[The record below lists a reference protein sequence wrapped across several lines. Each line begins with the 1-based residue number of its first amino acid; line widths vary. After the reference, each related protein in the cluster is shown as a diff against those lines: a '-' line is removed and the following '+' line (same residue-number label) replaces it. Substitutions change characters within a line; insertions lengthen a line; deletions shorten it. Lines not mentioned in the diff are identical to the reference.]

1 VGYFE
6 LRRRSIP
13 STRPARHGGNITS
26 SFVQLASPATVAR
39 RKHTLASNKVGRCL
53 GREHCLFRP
62 PPTILL
68 LMRWPLILFLFL
80 AATACRS
87 SRPEQPPLSP
97 GVLRPD
103 GAAFLFS
110 VANGETC
117 FLYEANIASGAMHRL
132 TRANT
137 GCESD
142 PTFSADGHQLAFMF
156 ARERGARA
164 ALILANPDGTS
175 QRTLV
180 SSAEDNFQ
188 PVFVPHSNRILFLRS
203 EVFGHSS
210 PLVNNRRH
218 KIDLFSADLASGDVT
233 QITQQKF
240 YECGHVAVSADGRRI
255 ILSVNTYPEGSHF
268 LILPA
273 DGTGT
278 TMQSLQPAVANAP
291 SPPEVYN
298 ASFLPDGRSI
308 IFSAAAQPPTGNFDY
323 NVYRLDI
330 ASGAMGK
337 LTAGSGLLDSLSA
350 SADGKT
356 AVLLRQ
362 GVYSILDLATHHLTT
377 VPIRLHNVLR
387 SF

>member
-1 VGYFE
+1 MRWLLIF
-6 LRRRSIP
+6 
-13 STRPARHGGNITS
+13 
-26 SFVQLASPATVAR
+26 
-39 RKHTLASNKVGRCL
+39 
-53 GREHCLFRP
+53 
-62 PPTILL
+62 LL
-68 LMRWPLILFLFL
+68 LL
-80 AATACRS
+80 AANACRS
-87 SRPEQPPLSP
+87 SRPEHPRFSP
-97 GVLRPD
+97 GVLKPD
-103 GAAFLFS
+103 GAAVLFS
-110 VANGETC
+110 IAKGPTC

-132 TRANT
+132 TLAST

-142 PTFSADGHQLAFMF
+142 PTFSEDGHQLAFTF
-156 ARERGARA
+156 AQARGARA
-164 ALILANPDGTS
+164 ALILAKPDGTS

-240 YECGHVAVSADGRRI
+240 YECGHVAVSADGKRA

-268 LILPA
+268 LVLPA

-278 TMQSLQPAVANAP
+278 TMQSLQPAVTNAP
-291 SPPEVYN
+291 SLPALYN

-308 IFSAAAQPPTGNFDY
+308 LFSAAAQPPTGNFDY

-330 ASGAMGK
+330 ASGTIGE
-337 LTAGSGLLDSLSA
+337 LTADSGLLDGLSV
-350 SADGKT
+350 SADGTT

-362 GVYSILDLATHHLTT
+362 GVYSILDLATHQITT
-377 VPIRLHNVLR
+377 LPIRLQ
-387 SF
+387 